1 MHFLNLFIINLILVF
16 IIDLSG
22 FIPSLESGLSRLFG
36 FKVRI
41 PRPFSCALCMTFWTG
56 MVYILFTGWSW
67 TSLLFVCA
75 LALFSKNT
83 AGFIRWIQEALV
95 SLENLLYKLIR

>member
-1 MHFLNLFIINLILVF
+1 MDFLNLFIINLILVF

-22 FIPSLESGLSRLFG
+22 FIPSLESGLARLLK

-41 PRPFSCALCMTFWTG
+41 PRPFSCSLCMTFWLG
-56 MVYILFTGWSW
+56 IIYILFTGFSW
-67 TSLLFVCA
+67 TALLFVCA

-95 SLENLLYKLIR
+95 SIENLLYKLIR